1 METFPTECQL
11 NWLQSAPINLTF
23 LVTLSISNSDK
34 WPIFRQTSQE
44 ACNFKWDIWSLPY
57 SMPLRSKEQNRKN
70 EGTWMNEAMTPGTSS
85 ALQWAVPRSKRRGQR
100 IHAVI
105 WHYCRSKQQ
114 PPTQLFLSDEIK
126 FTLIF
131 ICLIPFFFSSGST
144 WGGFQ
149 REMFT
154 GAPKY
159 ANIEFSSFNFWVP
172 EYLTRSLLLFKTN
185 CC

>member
-1 METFPTECQL
+1 MEPFPTECQL

-23 LVTLSISNSDK
+23 LVTLSICDSDK
-34 WPIFRQTSQE
+34 WPIFRQTSRE
-44 ACNFKWDIWSLPY
+44 ACNFKWDIWPLSY

-70 EGTWMNEAMTPGTSS
+70 EGTGTNEAMTPGTSS
-85 ALQWAVPRSKRRGQR
+85 ALQWAVPISKRRGQR

-126 FTLIF
+126 FTWIF

-144 WGGFQ
+144 WEDFKGKCSLGPLNMLTLNSHHSTFEFQ
-149 REMFT
+149 
-154 GAPKY
+154 
-159 ANIEFSSFNFWVP
+159 NI
-172 EYLTRSLLLFKTN
+172 
-185 CC
+185 